1 MKIIPSFI
9 IDNLWVDVVVL
20 VTPIL
25 YIVLNGFIFG
35 KEFFYIASAPHI
47 KVHSKNGYELP
58 IHLSIFAAGV
68 VVVFLRLI
76 PLLNLIVPVIGIIL
90 MVHLYHILI
99 LQKEPKIWSKYYIL
113 FY

>member
-35 KEFFYIASAPHI
+35 KEFFHIACAPHV
-47 KVHSKNGYELP
+47 KGNSKNGYELH
-58 IHLSIFAAGV
+58 IHLSIFGAGA
-68 VVVFLRLI
+68 VVFCLSLI
-76 PLLNLIVPVIGIIL
+76 PVLNLIVPVIGIIL

-99 LQKEPKIWSKYYIL
+99 LQKEHKIWSNYYI
-113 FY
+113 